1 MLGFVRWK
9 ILVVTTGLN
18 GMARIPPARAKF
30 FKFFEQGTAFCCSYG
45 DEFATVD
52 EFIRMEVGEFENEHT
67 YFRPDLFEVTEKSE
81 IEDALSKKVLIDFP
95 APLSERINIREFPD
109 GNFVR
114 HLEGEPEALRNAGGD
129 VLEKLVPGEPVIGC
143 VDTDG

>member
-45 DEFATVD
+45 DEFATV
-52 EFIRMEVGEFENEHT
+52 ETSLRTFSALGILRV
-67 YFRPDLFEVTEKSE
+67 LFVVN
-81 IEDALSKKVLIDFP
+81 A
-95 APLSERINIREFPD
+95 A
-109 GNFVR
+109 
-114 HLEGEPEALRNAGGD
+114 EPGGMQ
-129 VLEKLVPGEPVIGC
+129 
-143 VDTDG
+143 